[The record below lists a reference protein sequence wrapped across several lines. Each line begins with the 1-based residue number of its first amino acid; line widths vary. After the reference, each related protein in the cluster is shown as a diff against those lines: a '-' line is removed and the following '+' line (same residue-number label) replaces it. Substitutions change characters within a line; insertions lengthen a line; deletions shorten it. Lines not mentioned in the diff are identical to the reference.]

1 MARHKPQFSL
11 LSVVIVLAAVA
22 AGFLFSKP
30 AAQIGGGI
38 ASADVTVHFI
48 DVGQGDA
55 ELVLL
60 PGGKTLL
67 IDAGDNGQED
77 RLLSYLRSAGI
88 VRIDYLVGT
97 HPHADHIGGMQ
108 EVINA
113 FPVGKIFMP
122 KVTHTSKTYLN
133 LLKAIDE
140 KGLSIE
146 TARQGKLLFDENS
159 VRAEFLAPCSDTYE
173 DLNNY
178 SAVIRLAYK
187 DTSFLFTG
195 DAEALSENE
204 MLSANVN
211 LQANVLKTGHHGSST
226 STSQNFLK
234 AVSPSFAVISCGKGN
249 SYGHPHEEILKKLE
263 KAGVQVFRTDEMGT
277 IIIETDGKNFNIKKE
292 R

>member
-1 MARHKPQFSL
+1 M
-11 LSVVIVLAAVA
+11 
-22 AGFLFSKP
+22 
-30 AAQIGGGI
+30 
-38 ASADVTVHFI
+38 HFI

-234 AVSPSFAVISCGKGN
+234 AVSPSCAVISCGKGN